1 MALDPK
7 ASEMLSKG
15 WYGERLSPSDC
26 EYLLTF
32 GDHSS
37 EANLAASLANRLLHK
52 ACTETGQICADI
64 DTITG
69 PCPGNC
75 HFCEYAEGTSDAM
88 FQEIDDSDL
97 ARICEGLG
105 GFSDVRSIRLTS
117 CGYADIDT
125 VCRQVGI
132 ARDHAKRGTRIYVN
146 TKDLG
151 PDECRMLRDA
161 GAYGAYHAP
170 RIREGRDTEISVD
183 TRLATISNLR
193 SAGLQVI
200 TGVEPIGPEHE
211 NGEIVETFF
220 STLDMKCAKCEVNA
234 REPVP
239 GTELNRYG
247 KLKPSRLTQIR
258 SVLTLA
264 SSWYVPPVRTA
275 CPGTYVSGSNIATVK
290 VDRSNYAKQVEA
302 ARRKLFNSGYDRL
315 LKIDDSAVEL
325 NLMYLKQTGSV

>member
-15 WYGERLSPSDC
+15 WYGERLSPRDC

-37 EANLAASLANRLLHK
+37 EANLANSLANRLLHR
-52 ACTETGQICADI
+52 ACTETGQICANI
-64 DTITG
+64 ETVTG

-75 HFCEYAEGTSDAM
+75 RFCEYAEGTSSEM
-88 FQEIDDSDL
+88 FYEMGDSEL
-97 ARICEGLG
+97 AGICEGLG
-105 GFSDVRSIRLTS
+105 GFSDVRSIRLTT
-117 CGYADIDT
+117 CAYADIET

-132 ARDHAKRGTRIYVN
+132 AKDRAKRGTRIYVD
-146 TKDLG
+146 TGDL
-151 PDECRMLRDA
+151 DLNECRMLKDA
-161 GAYGAYHAP
+161 GAYGAVHAP
-170 RIREGRDTEISVD
+170 RIREGGDTEITKEV
-183 TRLATISNLR
+183 RLATISNLR

-211 NGEIVETFF
+211 NEEIVETFF
-220 STLDMKCAKCEVNA
+220 STLEMKCAGCEVNP

-239 GTELNRYG
+239 GTELNKYG

-275 CPGTYVSGSNIATVK
+275 CPGTYVSGSNIAVVK
-290 VDRSNYAKQVEA
+290 VDKGNYARQIEA

-315 LKIDDSAVEL
+315 LKVDDSTVEL
-325 NLMYLKQTGSV
+325 NLMYLRQTGSV

>member
-7 ASEMLSKG
+7 ASDMLSKG
-15 WYGERLSPSDC
+15 WYGERLSPGDC

-37 EANLAASLANRLLHK
+37 ESNLAVSLANRLLHR
-52 ACTETGQICADI
+52 ACTETGQICAEI
-64 DTITG
+64 ETVTG

-75 HFCEYAEGTSDAM
+75 AFCQYAEGTSSAM
-88 FQEIDDSDL
+88 FREIDDSEL

-105 GFSDVRSIRLTS
+105 GFSDVRSIKLTS
-117 CGYADIDT
+117 CAYADIDT
-125 VCRQVGI
+125 VCRQAEI
-132 ARDHAKRGTRIYVN
+132 AGEHAKRGTRIWVD
-146 TKDLG
+146 TGDLD
-151 PDECRMLRDA
+151 PEQCRMLRDA
-161 GAYGAYHAP
+161 GVYGAYHAP
-170 RIREGRDTEISVD
+170 RIREGTDTDIQKD

-220 STLDMKCAKCEVNA
+220 STLDMKCAGCEVTA

-247 KLKPSRLTQIR
+247 KLKPSRLAQIR

-290 VDRSNYAKQVEA
+290 VDGSNYSKQIEA
-302 ARRKLFNSGYDRL
+302 ARRKIFNSGYDRL
-315 LKIDDSAVEL
+315 LKVDDSTVEL